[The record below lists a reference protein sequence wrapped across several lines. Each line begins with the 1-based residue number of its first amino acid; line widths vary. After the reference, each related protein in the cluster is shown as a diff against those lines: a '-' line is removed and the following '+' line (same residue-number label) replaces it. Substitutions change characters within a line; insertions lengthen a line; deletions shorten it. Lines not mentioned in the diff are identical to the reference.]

1 MTTSTYI
8 GKTSWG
14 IGRMF
19 IDHIEGVLES
29 FCMRKGWNPE
39 YLKIDQLRHD
49 HEPEISC
56 HELIRCLED
65 LRERYE
71 DEINQINERWDDIC
85 YHRDGLT

>member
-39 YLKIDQLRHD
+39 YLKIHQLRHD
-49 HEPEISC
+49 HEPEISP

-71 DEINQINERWDDIC
+71 EEINQINEQ
-85 YHRDGLT
+85 L

>member
-49 HEPEISC
+49 HEEEISP

-71 DEINQINERWDDIC
+71 EEINQINQRWADMTD
-85 YHRDGLT
+85 RL